1 MNRNGSACSSRDS
14 ETMVVTT
21 ANCIACVLK
30 IMLLD
35 VAEWLLVLEEE
46 HNFFF
51 CFYLYSKINA
61 NYPSHSKIK
70 G

>member
-1 MNRNGSACSSRDS
+1 
-14 ETMVVTT
+14 
-21 ANCIACVLK
+21 
-30 IMLLD
+30 MLLD

-46 HNFFF
+46 HNFFSAF
-51 CFYLYSKINA
+51 IFNYSKINA